1 MELTHRFTLPA
12 SVEQAWTAFY
22 FPNRIAPCFPGA
34 TLGRVDGDYFDGVL
48 KIKLGPMPIEYEGTA
63 TFLERSPE
71 NQRIVVEAR
80 GEDSRGRG
88 AITATVA
95 MTFTQT
101 ESGTDVDVV
110 SDVALSGQAA
120 SFGNTVLKEVSDR
133 LVQRLVGCVS
143 GKFVTGLGDPPTA
156 EELAMARPAKPAVS
170 PKDSTERPSSPVPE
184 PVPQDITAQPTPP
197 APQPEPQDTTEPAT
211 PTVSQPEP
219 QDTTEQPT
227 PPTPQPAAVEP
238 EHEVEILTAKPAE
251 EGVEH
256 PPTEH
261 IYSATTALT
270 DGTPEPA
277 GSAPLSETPEP
288 SSNSVATVALPRL
301 RRFGAPIVGAA
312 VLAAAI
318 GVLRRIRR

>member
-48 KIKLGPMPIEYEGTA
+48 KIKLGPMPVEYKGTA

-71 NQRIVVEAR
+71 NQRIVVQAR
-80 GEDSRGRG
+80 GEDARGRG

-101 ESGTDVDVV
+101 ESGTEVDSV
-110 SDVALSGQAA
+110 SDVTLTGQAA
-120 SFGNTVLKEVSDR
+120 SFGNTVLQEVSDR

-143 GKFVTGLGDPPTA
+143 GKFATGLGDPPAA

-170 PKDSTERPSSPVPE
+170 PGDSTEQTSPTVPA
-184 PVPQDITAQPTPP
+184 PVPQDTAEQGTPP
-197 APQPEPQDTTEPAT
+197 APQPVTAEPD
-211 PTVSQPEP
+211 
-219 QDTTEQPT
+219 
-227 PPTPQPAAVEP
+227 
-238 EHEVEILTAKPAE
+238 HEVEILTTEPTDE
-251 EGVEH
+251 EAEH
-256 PPTEH
+256 PPTITTQPTDEEPEH
-261 IYSATTALT
+261 PPTITTQPATTAPT
-270 DGTPEPA
+270 NGTPKPA
-277 GSAPLSETPEP
+277 RSAPVSETPEP
-288 SSNSVATVALPRL
+288 SSTSVATAALPRL
-301 RRFGAPIVGAA
+301 RRYRAPVVGAV

>member
-34 TLGRVDGDYFDGVL
+34 TLSRVDGDYFDGVL
-48 KIKLGPMPIEYEGTA
+48 KIKLGPVPVEYEGTA

-133 LVQRLVGCVS
+133 LVQRLVGCIS

-170 PKDSTERPSSPVPE
+170 PKDSTERPSSPVPK
-184 PVPQDITAQPTPP
+184 PV
-197 APQPEPQDTTEPAT
+197 PQDTTEPAT

-219 QDTTEQPT
+219 QDTTEPATPPTPQPT

-261 IYSATTALT
+261 TDSATTVPT

-288 SSNSVATVALPRL
+288 PSSSVATVASPRV
-301 RRFGAPIVGAA
+301 RRYRAPVVGAA

-318 GVLRRIRR
+318 GILRRIRR